1 MSVMSQLSVWQMR
14 ARTSVVMLP
23 SLPSLAMVAGDRP
36 VAWRR
41 SSRVMSRSMRSFHSG
56 LKVMVTAGCLPLRAG
71 RFRGSR

>member
-1 MSVMSQLSVWQMR
+1 MSATSHSSAVQIR

-41 SSRVMSRSMRSFHSG
+41 SSRVMSRSMRSFHKG
-56 LKVMVTAGCLPLRAG
+56 LKVMVTLFALLLRAG